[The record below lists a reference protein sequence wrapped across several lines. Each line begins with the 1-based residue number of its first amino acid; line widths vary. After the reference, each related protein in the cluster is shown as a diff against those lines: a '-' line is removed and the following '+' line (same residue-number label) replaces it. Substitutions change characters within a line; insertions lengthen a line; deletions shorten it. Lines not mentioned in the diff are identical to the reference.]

1 MLPIICTRFSWLAIG
16 VLVLF
21 TVTSVQALELRSY
34 HETNRHLGMGGVR
47 VSQSSDA
54 MAFAY
59 NPAYL
64 GYNQGLNLQVFDGG
78 LGINGLQAFNSF
90 ASVDW
95 SGGLSSLNGIYG
107 KPLWIGSTGLAAIS
121 FGSFGLYYNRTYDL
135 SVVLNDPIMP
145 VLEATYFE
153 DEFYHFGYGKKLSSG
168 VAVGASIKK
177 AIRTGGTTTVGTTSL
192 SDPAYT
198 SDLQGNLLNSL
209 SARGEGIGFDF
220 GLSYQLP
227 TLLHPTLSLAFLD
240 IGGTQIRPYDPSNP
254 IQTIRQN
261 IILAASFQQDLPLMG
276 LAGGLEYRHIG
287 RGDEDLGKKIHL
299 GFEFQFLFFDL
310 RAGLYQGYASYGL
323 GTSFWLFQLDLVS
336 FTKEM
341 GVYPGQTPQER
352 LMLALNMNLSF
363 DPNFKLINANGA
375 RRSLKKRR

>member
-1 MLPIICTRFSWLAIG
+1 MLSLIKKIFIMKLLLLSLAE
-16 VLVLF
+16 
-21 TVTSVQALELRSY
+21 AAELRSY

-47 VSQSSDA
+47 VAQSSDA
-54 MAFAY
+54 MALAY

-64 GYNQGLNLQVFDGG
+64 GNNQGLNIQVFDGG
-78 LGINGLQAFNSF
+78 LGINGLQAYNSF
-90 ASVDW
+90 SSVDW
-95 SGGLSSLNGIYG
+95 SGGISSFDGIYG
-107 KPLWIGSTGLAAIS
+107 KPLWLGSSGLAAIS

-135 SVVLNDPIMP
+135 SVMLNDPIMP

-153 DEFYHFGYGKKLSSG
+153 DEFYHFGYGKKLNSG
-168 VAVGASIKK
+168 LAMGASIKK
-177 AIRTGGTTTVGTTSL
+177 VIRTGGTTSVGTTSL
-192 SDPAYT
+192 ADPVYT
-198 SDLQGNLLNSL
+198 NDLQNNLLNSL

-227 TLLHPTLSLAFLD
+227 TLLQPTLSLAFLD
-240 IGGTQIRPYDPSNP
+240 VGGTQIRPYDLTNS
-254 IQTIRQN
+254 IQTIREN
-261 IILAASFQQDLPLMG
+261 IILTASFQQDLPLIG
-276 LAGGLEYRHIG
+276 FAGGLEYRHIG
-287 RGDEDLGKKIHL
+287 RGDEPLGKKLHL

-323 GTSFWLFQLDLVS
+323 GTSFWLFQFDLVS

-363 DPNFKLINANGA
+363 DPNFKLINSNGSK
-375 RRSLKKRR
+375 RMMKKRR